1 MEESFCHVMSILLY
15 GKCMGDILENSLERV
30 RKQRGITQE
39 QLATQVGVTRQT
51 IIALE
56 KGHYGPSLVLALK
69 IARFFGE
76 SIETLFLLR

>member
-1 MEESFCHVMSILLY
+1 MSILLY
-15 GKCMGDILENSLERV
+15 EKCMGDILENSLERV

-76 SIETLFLLR
+76 SVETLFLLR